1 MNNAEKQISDAKC
14 VTIYLY
20 PQVNLWF
27 IVAA

>member
-1 MNNAEKQISDAKC
+1 MNNAEKQIFDAKC